1 MGDSEADKLEKYLA
15 EKAKQD
21 QEKEQESEPL
31 SAYDACVLK
40 ESAKIHELI
49 AEAQKC
55 LDGKQLA
62 EYTCLKSI
70 IVAKLAQFKNLKNTY
85 EKT

>member
-1 MGDSEADKLEKYLA
+1 MGNSEAEKLEKYLA

-21 QEKEQESEPL
+21 QEKEHVSEPL

-49 AEAQKC
+49 AEAQK
-55 LDGKQLA
+55 KP
-62 EYTCLKSI
+62 ENSSENK
-70 IVAKLAQFKNLKNTY
+70 
-85 EKT
+85 

>member
-1 MGDSEADKLEKYLA
+1 MGDSEAEKLEKYLA

-21 QEKEQESEPL
+21 QKKEHVSEPL

-49 AEAQKC
+49 AGAQREIKE
-55 LDGKQLA
+55 DYPKD
-62 EYTCLKSI
+62 
-70 IVAKLAQFKNLKNTY
+70 
-85 EKT
+85 